1 MYFNQEE
8 LNIYNLNKLAAGSDE
23 AGRGCLAGPVFA
35 ASVILPNNFDCSI
48 IDDSKKLTLHQRNL
62 AYEQLIDKSI
72 DYSIDSTDNFEIDKI
87 NILQSSVKSINSTL
101 DNLKLKPDICFI
113 DGNYF
118 RSDNHKYQTIVKG
131 DSKFACIAAASILA
145 KVSRDNWMINI
156 AAELYPQYHF
166 DLHKGYATKLHFEMI
181 DRFGICALH
190 RLTFLR
196 KYQERTNQLKIFTY

>member
-72 DYSIDSTDNFEIDKI
+72 DYSIDSTDNFEIVWQACV
-87 NILQSSVKSINSTL
+87 NAFVWSVSNCSAMAVSMYPRSWYC
-101 DNLKLKPDICFI
+101 DNF
-113 DGNYF
+113 
-118 RSDNHKYQTIVKG
+118 SVT
-131 DSKFACIAAASILA
+131 A
-145 KVSRDNWMINI
+145 
-156 AAELYPQYHF
+156 
-166 DLHKGYATKLHFEMI
+166 
-181 DRFGICALH
+181 
-190 RLTFLR
+190 
-196 KYQERTNQLKIFTY
+196 